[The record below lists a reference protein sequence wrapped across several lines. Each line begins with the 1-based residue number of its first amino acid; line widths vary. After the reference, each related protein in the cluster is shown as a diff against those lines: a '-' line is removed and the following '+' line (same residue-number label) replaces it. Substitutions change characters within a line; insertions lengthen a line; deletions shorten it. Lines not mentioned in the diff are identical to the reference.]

1 MKKMK
6 RKITLNRQLSILV
19 YFSYFCRMKY
29 TFDWKHIMM
38 LAAIAAGLLY
48 ITDSFWMSLGIILLL
63 LVADHL
69 VQQYV
74 GKNGKTD

>member
-1 MKKMK
+1 
-6 RKITLNRQLSILV
+6 
-19 YFSYFCRMKY
+19 MKY